1 MVRNLLFL
9 HFSFIQNIYT
19 FIINMQAAVGAIGPL
34 LRYLW
39 PHLVGWG
46 VNKLLDSRFGRTRI
60 PQSLHPLIR

>member
-1 MVRNLLFL
+1 
-9 HFSFIQNIYT
+9 
-19 FIINMQAAVGAIGPL
+19 MQAAVGAIGPL